1 MEQVKEYAELGPEY
15 VCKLDKSLYG
25 TKQAARCAN
34 DKLVKDLGE
43 IGFKQCINDNLV
55 FMIREGND
63 AVIMGIHVDDF
74 ITASTSLDYQNK
86 TMGKLRAK
94 YEIVEKQDPTTF
106 LGFQIERSREKG
118 TLKLHQ
124 RSHIEKTLTLMN
136 MADSRPVD
144 TPMVPGLILPEP
156 SKVTMTADDAKLPYQ
171 QGMGLLIWCLMTRID
186 IAFAVGVLCRYM
198 AKYDASMYALM
209 KRVLRYLK
217 GTSSHGLEYRRASSN
232 AKFGSKEPMDI
243 VVYGDAD
250 NSSRIH
256 DSRSTTSWITL
267 MANGPISFRSIIQ
280 RIIALSTVESEFRA
294 LRDVCQEVEWL
305 RAFIQELGIILWGPT
320 VVKQDNQSAIKLATN
335 PIMHVKTKH
344 FRVDQHYV
352 RQLVKDMVIATEY
365 MPTNDMLADILN
377 KALSGPHFI
386 RLRDKLMVGPMP
398 DKN

>member
-1 MEQVKEYAELGPEY
+1 MEMQ
-15 VCKLDKSLYG
+15 
-25 TKQAARCAN
+25 
-34 DKLVKDLGE
+34 
-43 IGFKQCINDNLV
+43 
-55 FMIREGND
+55 
-63 AVIMGIHVDDF
+63 
-74 ITASTSLDYQNK
+74 ITRQ
-86 TMGKLRAK
+86 
-94 YEIVEKQDPTTF
+94 E
-106 LGFQIERSREKG
+106 
-118 TLKLHQ
+118 
-124 RSHIEKTLTLMN
+124 
-136 MADSRPVD
+136 
-144 TPMVPGLILPEP
+144 
-156 SKVTMTADDAKLPYQ
+156 
-171 QGMGLLIWCLMTRID
+171 
-186 IAFAVGVLCRYM
+186 
-198 AKYDASMYALM
+198 
-209 KRVLRYLK
+209 
-217 GTSSHGLEYRRASSN
+217 SN
-232 AKFGSKEPMDI
+232 
-243 VVYGDAD
+243 
-250 NSSRIH
+250 N